1 MPKNTEKVRFYFR
14 GEKIAKCIGTLAH
27 NIPKQDQEIEGVLGS
42 GHKWHLLCDIID
54 VLQTWPIFD
63 HFKVRKNYNYKI
75 VAAKDLEGHAELKTS
90 VVKQRMSINFTA
102 PADLLKFYLEQLSF
116 DVVEFGEPLRKWI
129 EHLNFWLC
137 KLTHKGNIQGSKT

>member
-1 MPKNTEKVRFYFR
+1 MILCITSYANLTAYFD
-14 GEKIAKCIGTLAH
+14 GLFLTI
-27 NIPKQDQEIEGVLGS
+27 
-42 GHKWHLLCDIID
+42 
-54 VLQTWPIFD
+54 
-63 HFKVRKNYNYKI
+63 FKVRKNYNYKI

-129 EHLNFWLC
+129 EHLNFKLC
-137 KLTHKGNIQGSKT
+137 KPNHKGKNQGSKT

>member
-1 MPKNTEKVRFYFR
+1 M
-14 GEKIAKCIGTLAH
+14 
-27 NIPKQDQEIEGVLGS
+27 
-42 GHKWHLLCDIID
+42 
-54 VLQTWPIFD
+54 
-63 HFKVRKNYNYKI
+63 KVRKNYNYKI

-129 EHLNFWLC
+129 LYLKPGNSMFVDNKKPISHNW
-137 KLTHKGNIQGSKT
+137 HKSDSWFADPTNREFE

>member
-1 MPKNTEKVRFYFR
+1 MTN
-14 GEKIAKCIGTLAH
+14 C
-27 NIPKQDQEIEGVLGS
+27 
-42 GHKWHLLCDIID
+42 
-54 VLQTWPIFD
+54 
-63 HFKVRKNYNYKI
+63 KVRKNYNYKI

-129 EHLNFWLC
+129 ERLNLVSYR
-137 KLTHKGNIQGSKT
+137 LYPNDSGHIQGPKT

>member
-1 MPKNTEKVRFYFR
+1 MVKNDIVYY
-14 GEKIAKCIGTLAH
+14 
-27 NIPKQDQEIEGVLGS
+27 VL
-42 GHKWHLLCDIID
+42 L
-54 VLQTWPIFD
+54 TWPIFD

-129 EHLNFWLC
+129 EHLNFRLC

>member
-27 NIPKQDQEIEGVLGS
+27 NIPKQDQEIEGVLGN
-42 GHKWHLLCDIID
+42 GPKWLC
-54 VLQTWPIFD
+54 VLRTQNGLCLTNC
-63 HFKVRKNYNYKI
+63 KVRKNYNYKI

-129 EHLNFWLC
+129 ERLNLVSYR
-137 KLTHKGNIQGSKT
+137 LYPNDSGHIQGSKT

>member
-1 MPKNTEKVRFYFR
+1 M
-14 GEKIAKCIGTLAH
+14 TLF
-27 NIPKQDQEIEGVLGS
+27 ITSYKKGLILT
-42 GHKWHLLCDIID
+42 I
-54 VLQTWPIFD
+54 
-63 HFKVRKNYNYKI
+63 FKVRKNYNYKI

-129 EHLNFWLC
+129 EHFNFRLC
-137 KLTHKGNIQGSKT
+137 KPTHKDKIQAFKT